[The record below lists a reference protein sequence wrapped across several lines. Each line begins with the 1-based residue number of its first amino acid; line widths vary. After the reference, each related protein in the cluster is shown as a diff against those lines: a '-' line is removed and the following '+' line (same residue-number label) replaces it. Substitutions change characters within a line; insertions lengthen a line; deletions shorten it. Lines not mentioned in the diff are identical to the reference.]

1 MERREGAGWKGGR
14 KQSGKEGGDKLKRRK
29 GAGWKGGNRMERR
42 KGARKENREEEES
55 QKKEGRS
62 RGGGM

>member
-14 KQSGKEGGDKLKRRK
+14 EQGGKEGGDRLKRRK
-29 GAGWKGGNRMERR
+29 GAGWKGGNRVER
-42 KGARKENREEEES
+42 RKENREEEES

>member
-14 KQSGKEGGDKLKRRK
+14 EQIKKEEGSRLEGGN
-29 GAGWKGGNRMERR
+29 GVERR

-55 QKKEGRS
+55 QKKGREV
-62 RGGGM
+62 

>member
-1 MERREGAGWKGGR
+1 M
-14 KQSGKEGGDKLKRRK
+14 KRRK
-29 GAGWKGGNRMERR
+29 GAGWKGGNRVERR

-55 QKKEGRS
+55 HKKEGRS